1 MRRRTGYLEMQVNV
15 QPPAQDLFLIPHSRF
30 AVSAPGSYDEDSL
43 DSQVEGVVAAAPAA
57 LLLLLLEALL
67 AIAVVDFPLLGVR
80 QHLIGC
86 AMGQV

>member
-1 MRRRTGYLEMQVNV
+1 M
-15 QPPAQDLFLIPHSRF
+15 
-30 AVSAPGSYDEDSL
+30 

-86 AMGQV
+86 AEGSTTRQMGTVSSCCSGRFMRPRCSCVTPSLWVRGYVHTGT